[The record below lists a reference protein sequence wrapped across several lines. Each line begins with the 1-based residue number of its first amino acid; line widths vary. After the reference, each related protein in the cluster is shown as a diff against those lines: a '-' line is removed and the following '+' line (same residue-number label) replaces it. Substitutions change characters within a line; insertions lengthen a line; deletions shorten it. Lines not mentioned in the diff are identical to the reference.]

1 MTNENV
7 EKTKA
12 DANAKV
18 ITDMDKGQASF
29 MEERAEKTKADA
41 NAKVITDMDKAQASF
56 MKERA
61 EKTKAEERKHW
72 WQFWK

>member
-1 MTNENV
+1 MDKAQASFIEERV

-18 ITDMDKGQASF
+18 ITDV
-29 MEERAEKTKADA
+29 
-41 NAKVITDMDKAQASF
+41 NKAQASF
-56 MKERA
+56 MEERA

>member
-1 MTNENV
+1 
-7 EKTKA
+7 
-12 DANAKV
+12 
-18 ITDMDKGQASF
+18 MDKAQASF

-41 NAKVITDMDKAQASF
+41 NAKVITDVDKAQASF
-56 MKERA
+56 MEERA